1 MMSSEEIYEE
11 LSSGKWLLA
20 LIDRMGYAFREETH
34 AEMLANRASLHFQ
47 EMWAA
52 YYTQRAQEESEQ
64 AAERVRVVESIEAD
78 PELIDKYRQEG
89 WAITRRARK
98 SVDLTAFFE
107 DHQDAIPREAL
118 AVVKTKLP
126 KELKKEFVKYE
137 SIEGYSYTA
146 KKRSQESE

>member
-1 MMSSEEIYEE
+1 MMSSEEMYEE
-11 LSSGKWLLA
+11 LSSGKWLFA
-20 LIDRMGYAFREETH
+20 LIERTGYAFREEAH

-52 YYTQRAQEESEQ
+52 YNTQRAQEESEQ
-64 AAERVRVVESIEAD
+64 AAERVRVAESIEAD
-78 PELIDKYRQEG
+78 PELADKYRQEG
-89 WAITRRARK
+89 WVITRRARK

-107 DHQDAIPREAL
+107 DHQDAIPQEAL
-118 AVVKTKLP
+118 AVTKGKLP

-146 KKRSQESE
+146 KRSQESE